1 MVPTYIFFLHRA
13 KGKNYRLRTP
23 ICRALKRLTRGGA
36 GGGHAAGAAGGGAAA
51 SRASGGGG
59 SEPSLEEQVRLLLWE

>member
-1 MVPTYIFFLHRA
+1 MVHIFLFSRA
-13 KGKNYRLRTP
+13 KGKTYRLRTP

-51 SRASGGGG
+51 SRASGGAG
-59 SEPSLEEQVRLLLWE
+59 SNEPSLEEQVRLLLWE